1 MIIKHWPGRFHA
13 NSDALS
19 RPSDKL
25 KECLHYKPNIS
36 LKQLPCGGCE
46 YCQRAHRNWA
56 RFLTDIDEVIPLVK
70 PRNRQR
76 QFKNVSSAMLQLFA
90 TTSETLAPPHAL
102 KTTEYQIVPDSPNVD
117 CNLDLTVSAPT
128 LEQLKEDN
136 TWFSTHIDLICLPT
150 TAHII
155 ISDDNSC
162 HVAAITQSEGISFTG
177 FTTEEIKTKQSEDPD
192 LLLLLNWL
200 KNKNVIQGRQRDEK
214 KVEEDPKLGGRWDY
228 NNNATLQTG
237 TLKPRLGRGTTMEGI
252 GGTYELVLGVG
263 FVLVEEASASSTS
276 RSMVKKATLPTGEQA
291 VLRPVEDIL
300 AEEVGDSAPV
310 ADPEGMYDYRCPRS
324 GRMERTY
331 ILSQR
336 DQHCPVRGCPVVT
349 RSVKRHVLGEHLSY
363 MFAPTQEPHLMRDPG
378 FHRYRGH
385 MVMVLAQ
392 WLTGQTSATYDDLVK
407 FLRRHARVSVG
418 YPQAGEEMPVFRTV
432 CREMG
437 WPTQAWFRIQPV
449 REISSPVWRLALEGH
464 VQCPPLLDAI
474 ASG

>member
-1 MIIKHWPGRFHA
+1 
-13 NSDALS
+13 
-19 RPSDKL
+19 
-25 KECLHYKPNIS
+25 
-36 LKQLPCGGCE
+36 
-46 YCQRAHRNWA
+46 
-56 RFLTDIDEVIPLVK
+56 
-70 PRNRQR
+70 
-76 QFKNVSSAMLQLFA
+76 MLQLFA
-90 TTSETLAPPHAL
+90 TTSETLAPPQAL
-102 KTTEYQIVPDSPNVD
+102 DKTEFQIVSDLPDVD
-117 CNLDLTVSAPT
+117 CNLDLTVSAPP
-128 LEQLKEDN
+128 LDQEKEVN

-177 FTTEEIKTKQSEDPD
+177 FTTEEIKIKQMSYKGDKEM
-192 LLLLLNWL
+192 
-200 KNKNVIQGRQRDEK
+200 K
-214 KVEEDPKLGGRWDY
+214 KVEEDPKLGGRSDY

-237 TLKPRLGRGTTMEGI
+237 TLQPRLGRGTTMEGI
-252 GGTYELVLGVG
+252 GGTYELVSGVG
-263 FVLVEEASASSTS
+263 FVLVEEASASSTLQ
-276 RSMVKKATLPTGEQA
+276 VHGEKATLPPLEQA

-300 AEEVGDSAPV
+300 VEEVGDSAPV

-349 RSVKRHVLGEHLSY
+349 RGVKRHVLGEHLSY
-363 MFAPTQEPHLMRDPG
+363 MFAPTQEPHLMRDPA

-418 YPQAGEEMPVFRTV
+418 YPKRGRRCLSSEQSVGRWDGLHRLGSRYSRCVTLAAQTASCIGGSCPV
-432 CREMG
+432 
-437 WPTQAWFRIQPV
+437 
-449 REISSPVWRLALEGH
+449 SS
-464 VQCPPLLDAI
+464 I
-474 ASG
+474 Y